1 MLDAA
6 APDLAERAA
15 LRKLDAPLPAA
26 ALGARSPALPVRPE
40 LHDLLPG
47 GLRRGSTVS
56 VTGSLSLLLA
66 LLAEASVAGAWCV
79 LVDLPVGSMTR
90 LGAEAARDF
99 GIELDRLPVVPAA
112 GESWTN
118 VVGALLDAF
127 DVVAAR
133 APARL
138 ADGDLRRLAARARA
152 RDSVLL
158 PFLGSADAAGG
169 RWPMADLRLTAQPG
183 AWSGIGVGHGR
194 LARRRMQVSV
204 EGRGHA
210 ARTREVTVWLPGSS
224 GGVEPY
230 DVAPV
235 VELSEVRRSAG

>member
-1 MLDAA
+1 MLDLAARNPSHERPA
-6 APDLAERAA
+6 APIA
-15 LRKLDAPLPAA
+15 AA
-26 ALGARSPALPVRPE
+26 ALTSRSPSLPVHPA
-40 LHDLLPG
+40 LHPLLPD

-66 LLAEASVAGAWCV
+66 LIAEASAEGAWCV
-79 LVDLPVGSMTR
+79 LVDLPIGSATR

-99 GIELDRLPVVPAA
+99 GIDLTRLPVVPAT

-138 ADGDLRRLAARARA
+138 ADGELRKLAARARS
-152 RDSVLL
+152 RSSVLL
-158 PFLGSADAAGG
+158 PFLSGG

-183 AWSGIGVGHGR
+183 EWSGIGDGHGR
-194 LARRRMQVSV
+194 LARRRMQVGI
-204 EGRGHA
+204 EGRGQA
-210 ARTREVTVWLPGSS
+210 VRSREVTLWLPGEQ
-224 GGVEPY
+224 GRVEA
-230 DVAPV
+230 DAPTASV
-235 VELSEVRRSAG
+235 VELSDVRRTG